1 MNVPEYLRD
10 VLEEAED
17 RLATSD
23 SPPSTVASRVAEEHH
38 ELTDQLHGD
47 DRYDNLDVLQ
57 DIRDLHGICAD
68 ELDAYRATSPS
79 EGSWGEATVEAIVRR
94 SLEDLIC
101 THLSGEQPSFV

>member
-10 VLEEAED
+10 VLEEAES
-17 RLATSD
+17 RLVASD
-23 SPPSTVASRVAEEHH
+23 APPSTIASRVAEEHH
-38 ELTDQLHGD
+38 ELTDQLLGG
-47 DRYDNLDVLQ
+47 DRYDNLDGLR
-57 DIRDLHGICAD
+57 DIRDLHCICAD

-101 THLSGEQPSFV
+101 THLSDEQPSFI